1 MQSRNYEELNPYK
14 NKVSNISNEIDEL
27 ESQKNSLEQNVKQYQ
42 SLDIRD
48 HANKIDK
55 INGEIKAF
63 IELNNSLRQTRYQQN
78 VSLLVNPLSKYNPLN
93 LFSKEKREQRK
104 KYEETL
110 KKNAFLEKEMD
121 KVEAKLLKAYAKR
134 LDLMQEVAFKEEFDL
149 DEEIQKIEKI
159 RKYVRKLIKERS
171 ALLNKFDSVEAGLK
185 TIKDQLS
192 IKNSELAK
200 LKGDLTTAEN
210 LSKRIEFAE
219 NGYQRK
225 LAHQE
230 CEKLFGLGKPSQ
242 VISNL
247 KKKIQ
252 SLEREINK
260 LLDRAKQTVVK
271 LERNISLLVIDGN
284 NLCHQNGVKGSTFIS
299 LKALVP
305 LIKMLKNKYK
315 VQVVFDETIKR
326 SLDLQDITASLDLDD
341 VHIVNGKADEFILDL
356 AQNPNAYVISND
368 KYDDYFDKLAVI
380 EHRVLKYEM
389 FNNYLKIYDLDLC
402 TRQKQIT
409 H

>member
-134 LDLMQEVAFKEEFDL
+134 LDLMEEVAFKEEFDL

-326 SLDLQDITASLDLDD
+326 SLDLHNIAARLELDD
-341 VHIVNGKADEFILDL
+341 VHIVNGKADEFVLDL
-356 AQNPNAYVISND
+356 AQDSNAYVLSND
-368 KYDDYFDKLAVI
+368 KFDDYFDKLAVI
-380 EHRVLKYEM
+380 ENRVLKYEM
-389 FNNYLKIYDLDLC
+389 FNNYLRIYDLDVEIRL
-402 TRQKQIT
+402 
-409 H
+409 